1 MTVNEHTFP
10 GNYDIYENIANNILK
25 HTDFSN
31 NDIFSQKEIYVLILP
46 KLSTSE
52 LTKNSSFCLFVI
64 IFGITKVK
72 LKLRNPTPQCFY
84 IKNFLRS

>member
-46 KLSTSE
+46 KLFTLE
-52 LTKNSSFCLFVI
+52 LTRNSSFCLFVLNKDY
-64 IFGITKVK
+64 FW
-72 LKLRNPTPQCFY
+72 N
-84 IKNFLRS
+84 N

>member
-10 GNYDIYENIANNILK
+10 GNYDIYDNILK

-31 NDIFSQKEIYVLILP
+31 NDIFSQKEIYVLILT

-52 LTKNSSFCLFVI
+52 LT
-64 IFGITKVK
+64 
-72 LKLRNPTPQCFY
+72 RNY
-84 IKNFLRS
+84 SIVFLLVCAIDYFWNN

>member
-31 NDIFSQKEIYVLILP
+31 NDIFSQKEIYVLIQETHL
-46 KLSTSE
+46 
-52 LTKNSSFCLFVI
+52 FACLW
-64 IFGITKVK
+64 
-72 LKLRNPTPQCFY
+72 L
-84 IKNFLRS
+84 FLE

>member
-46 KLSTSE
+46 KLFRLE
-52 LTKNSSFCLFVI
+52 
-64 IFGITKVK
+64 
-72 LKLRNPTPQCFY
+72 
-84 IKNFLRS
+84 

>member
-10 GNYDIYENIANNILK
+10 GNYDIYDNILK

-46 KLSTSE
+46 KLSKSE
-52 LTKNSSFCLFVI
+52 LTRNSSFCLFVI
-64 IFGITKVK
+64 IFGITKVN
-72 LKLRNPTPQCFY
+72 LNLN
-84 IKNFLRS
+84 

>member
-31 NDIFSQKEIYVLILP
+31 NDIFSQKEM
-46 KLSTSE
+46 
-52 LTKNSSFCLFVI
+52 C
-64 IFGITKVK
+64 
-72 LKLRNPTPQCFY
+72 
-84 IKNFLRS
+84 

>member
-10 GNYDIYENIANNILK
+10 GNYDNILK

-46 KLSTSE
+46 KLSKSE
-52 LTKNSSFCLFVI
+52 L
-64 IFGITKVK
+64 
-72 LKLRNPTPQCFY
+72 Y
-84 IKNFLRS
+84 FL